1 MLKRIE
7 LENFLSY
14 GKQNIS
20 LDGESAIAIVG
31 ENGSGKSSVLEGINF
46 ALYGRGRYKTINEL
60 VRLGS
65 TSMRTAVD
73 MSGNFA
79 GGGKL
84 VRVERS
90 FGKKGGSLQ
99 VFVDGELKAKGG
111 ADPKNNQA
119 QEYID
124 TLLGVDSQTF
134 QMTAFFG
141 MGGGDSLLKV
151 LPSER
156 LETLQK
162 LAGAELCNKI
172 NKKASDEVKAYK
184 SKIEAEKRALEVL
197 TENVVDNEALVQDIE
212 EKQLWLNSVTPKID
226 KMQERVAKLQDKL
239 EASAVL
245 RGELDALQK
254 AATSTDRELI
264 TIQSRLKKA
273 QATLKE
279 IRENGEDYKKTAE
292 QKLEGDL
299 AFMEKELDAAN
310 NALGEYHTLI
320 ALKSSGGSLGG
331 DTCPLCDNKI
341 GKDKLALLKGEAE
354 NLKKKSN
361 ALRIERDELQDNI
374 REYRRRKAQIDSAK
388 EALVAARKSYKAAVE
403 RVEADELVEHDTRNK
418 IQEQQIRISKITE
431 QLKADRALESELTS
445 LEYDLENKIKER
457 TEAERDI
464 HHAEEVLED
473 VKSTGKRIK
482 KLESTIKELEG
493 KQKAYS
499 LVAEGFSRYE
509 IPFRMLKSL
518 RVDIEKRASQIFREF
533 TDGNIIIRDVQG
545 QRPGVDFV
553 LADAMGERVYEG
565 LSEGEKIMMYL
576 AIRIA
581 ITQRENKL
589 RDSKID
595 FLILD
600 EVVGHLSPGKRD
612 ALMVVINKIL
622 KKYFPQ
628 VFMVSH
634 VPLREI
640 FTRTLTVSRSSGV
653 SEVRG

>member
-14 GKQNIS
+14 GKQDIS

-31 ENGSGKSSVLEGINF
+31 ENGSGKSSILEGINF
-46 ALYGRGRYKTINEL
+46 ALYGKGRYKTISEL

-172 NKKASDEVKAYK
+172 NKKAADEVKAYK

-197 TENVVDNEALVQDIE
+197 TEDVTDSKELIRDIE
-212 EKQLWLNSVTPKID
+212 GKKLRVNGLSSKID
-226 KMQERVAKLQDKL
+226 KTQKRIAELREVM

-254 AATSTDRELI
+254 GDGALRKELSAI
-264 TIQSRLKKA
+264 DGRVKKA
-273 QATLKE
+273 KAAVQE
-279 IRENGEDYKKTAE
+279 IKENGEGYKKTSE

-299 AFMEKELDAAN
+299 GALEKELDEAN
-310 NALGEYHTLI
+310 NTLGEYKTLI
-320 ALKSSGGSLGG
+320 MLKSSGGSLGG

-354 NLKKKSN
+354 SLKKKSN
-361 ALRIERDELQDNI
+361 ALMKRRDDLQDEI
-374 REYRRRKAQIDSAK
+374 GEYRRLKSQIDSAK
-388 EALVAARKSYKAAVE
+388 EALIAARKSYTVAAE
-403 RVEADELVEHDTRNK
+403 RMDAEMQANIEINNK
-418 IQEQQIRISKITE
+418 IIEQQARIKEITG
-431 QLKADRALESELTS
+431 QLTADRGGVSELTA
-445 LEYDLENKIKER
+445 LEYDLDSCIKEH
-457 TEAERDI
+457 TETERDI
-464 HHAEEVLED
+464 KYAEASLEEA
-473 VKSTGKRIK
+473 KSTGKKIK
-482 KLESTIKELEG
+482 ALESAIKDLEI

-518 RVDIEKRASQIFREF
+518 RADIEKRASQIFREF

-565 LSEGEKIMMYL
+565 LSEGEKIMMYS

-622 KKYFPQ
+622 KKYFLQ